1 MPCSTH
7 NINYNTMYKSHTVHN
22 NTYPKGEISSSKDSF
37 VFNQIVVFLIKFCAK
52 NRLLRKA
59 QNIRGNTFTL
69 NDEKRI
75 MKLKLLI
82 LIFTLF
88 ASESV
93 YSQIES
99 TQYNEFDI
107 TKAQNDSNL
116 ILEKNS
122 IFVEIGGNAIIYS
135 INYDRLIDVSTK
147 FKISTRIGIHYT
159 NKLPLQ
165 YYRTLCIPIEISGL
179 YSIYG
184 SKHFVEIGSGLS
196 YLNSYDK
203 ITDHT
208 EDIIIL
214 ALRLGYRFQK
224 PEGGIFVKIGFV
236 PLYDWLVFNAD
247 PAVPHQTWFL
257 SGGLGIGY
265 TF

>member
-1 MPCSTH
+1 
-7 NINYNTMYKSHTVHN
+7 
-22 NTYPKGEISSSKDSF
+22 
-37 VFNQIVVFLIKFCAK
+37 
-52 NRLLRKA
+52 
-59 QNIRGNTFTL
+59 
-69 NDEKRI
+69 
-75 MKLKLLI
+75 MKEKLLI
-82 LIFTLF
+82 ILFSIFILLT
-88 ASESV
+88 SESV
-93 YSQIES
+93 YSQIDS
-99 TQYNEFDI
+99 TEYEEIDTTI
-107 TKAQNDSNL
+107 AQIDTTL
-116 ILEKNS
+116 KKNS
-122 IFVEIGGNAIIYS
+122 VFVEIGGNAIIYS

-147 FKISTRIGIHYT
+147 FKLSTRIGIHYT
-159 NKLPLQ
+159 NKFPLQ

-196 YLNSYDK
+196 YLNSYDR

-224 PEGGIFVKIGFV
+224 PEGGLFVKIGFV
-236 PLYDWLVFNAD
+236 PLYDWLVFNPD
-247 PAVPHQTWFL
+247 PAVPHHTWLL